1 MNKKFIRVL
10 GLGVGLFL
18 AGSLSVNA
26 QKVSFNGERL
36 SLKQAF
42 EKIESVSKY
51 KIAYNTSQLD
61 VNKQVVLNQKNQD
74 VLQILSDL
82 LKGTNCVYQVNDN
95 YIVITLKDDEKVKK
109 IKGTIKDRRG
119 TYYWCHDILKGDAT
133 VGSITDIDG
142 NFDLSVPSNATLQ
155 VSYIGYNTQDVSV
168 GNKSFLNIT
177 LKEDTETLDE
187 VVVVGYGSQKK
198 VNVIGSIASVDSKAL
213 ESRAVPGRF

>member
-95 YIVITLKDDEKVKK
+95 YIVITAQFENLGELVKTAQFENLGELVK
-109 IKGTIKDRRG
+109 NTIFV
-119 TYYWCHDILKGDAT
+119 A
-133 VGSITDIDG
+133 
-142 NFDLSVPSNATLQ
+142 
-155 VSYIGYNTQDVSV
+155 
-168 GNKSFLNIT
+168 
-177 LKEDTETLDE
+177 
-187 VVVVGYGSQKK
+187 
-198 VNVIGSIASVDSKAL
+198 
-213 ESRAVPGRF
+213 

>member
-10 GLGVGLFL
+10 ELGVGLFL

-82 LKGTNCVYQVNDN
+82 LKGTNCVYQVNNN

-109 IKGTIKDRRG
+109 IKGTIKDSAGDWCQCNFKRRCHCRK
-119 TYYWCHDILKGDAT
+119 YYRYRW
-133 VGSITDIDG
+133 
-142 NFDLSVPSNATLQ
+142 
-155 VSYIGYNTQDVSV
+155 
-168 GNKSFLNIT
+168 
-177 LKEDTETLDE
+177 
-187 VVVVGYGSQKK
+187 
-198 VNVIGSIASVDSKAL
+198 
-213 ESRAVPGRF
+213 

>member
-82 LKGTNCVYQVNDN
+82 LKGTNCVYQVNNN

-109 IKGTIKDRRG
+109 IKGWQTSSGMQFEDVKVFIPLAL
-119 TYYWCHDILKGDAT
+119 ISGDMMVLFWWNPATRQKRVIGKAICVPGSVRNTAT
-133 VGSITDIDG
+133 VGMGTTI
-142 NFDLSVPSNATLQ
+142 FLSTMNISSDMTLTNL
-155 VSYIGYNTQDVSV
+155 NTQ
-168 GNKSFLNIT
+168 
-177 LKEDTETLDE
+177 
-187 VVVVGYGSQKK
+187 
-198 VNVIGSIASVDSKAL
+198 
-213 ESRAVPGRF
+213 R

>member
-109 IKGTIKDRRG
+109 IKGTIKDSAGEPIIGANVIEKG
-119 TYYWCHDILKGDAT
+119 TTNG
-133 VGSITDIDG
+133 GITDLDG
-142 NFDLSVPSNATLQ
+142 VSKLNVKPGAILQ
-155 VSYIGYNTQDVSV
+155 VSFVGYTTQEVKATSV
-168 GNKSFLNIT
+168 MKVV
-177 LKEDTETLDE
+177 LKDDTELLDE
-187 VVVVGYGSQKK
+187 VVVVDSVRIRNVHGIPEDHLLYG
-198 VNVIGSIASVDSKAL
+198 ILWHL
-213 ESRAVPGRF
+213 ESVWHCWW

>member
-10 GLGVGLFL
+10 GFGVGLFL

-95 YIVITLKDDEKVKK
+95 YIVT
-109 IKGTIKDRRG
+109 
-119 TYYWCHDILKGDAT
+119 
-133 VGSITDIDG
+133 
-142 NFDLSVPSNATLQ
+142 
-155 VSYIGYNTQDVSV
+155 VSYTH
-168 GNKSFLNIT
+168 LRAH
-177 LKEDTETLDE
+177 ET
-187 VVVVGYGSQKK
+187 
-198 VNVIGSIASVDSKAL
+198 
-213 ESRAVPGRF
+213 

>member
-82 LKGTNCVYQVNDN
+82 LKGTNCVYSL
-95 YIVITLKDDEKVKK
+95 ISKLLFHL
-109 IKGTIKDRRG
+109 
-119 TYYWCHDILKGDAT
+119 C
-133 VGSITDIDG
+133 
-142 NFDLSVPSNATLQ
+142 
-155 VSYIGYNTQDVSV
+155 
-168 GNKSFLNIT
+168 
-177 LKEDTETLDE
+177 
-187 VVVVGYGSQKK
+187 K
-198 VNVIGSIASVDSKAL
+198 VNRITVNPRWCPCLKTIHLNSQFFETIT
-213 ESRAVPGRF
+213 

>member
-10 GLGVGLFL
+10 GLGVRLFL

-74 VLQILSDL
+74 VLQILSENEKSRHNAL
-82 LKGTNCVYQVNDN
+82 LFQINSADHSYMSN
-95 YIVITLKDDEKVKK
+95 
-109 IKGTIKDRRG
+109 DRRQ
-119 TYYWCHDILKGDAT
+119 T
-133 VGSITDIDG
+133 V
-142 NFDLSVPSNATLQ
+142 
-155 VSYIGYNTQDVSV
+155 
-168 GNKSFLNIT
+168 
-177 LKEDTETLDE
+177 
-187 VVVVGYGSQKK
+187 
-198 VNVIGSIASVDSKAL
+198 
-213 ESRAVPGRF
+213 